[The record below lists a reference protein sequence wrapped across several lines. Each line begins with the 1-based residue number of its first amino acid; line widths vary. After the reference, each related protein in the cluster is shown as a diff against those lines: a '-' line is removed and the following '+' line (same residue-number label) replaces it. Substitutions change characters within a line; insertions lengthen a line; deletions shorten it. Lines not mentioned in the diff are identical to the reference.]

1 MAGAQP
7 YPSTPLYTTTPSYP
21 SQPSFYSS
29 AQSNVFHQPVHT
41 PPAPPPQHP
50 QHHHQQ
56 LPPNTV
62 YQPSPQNASRFDTNS
77 QHRPPAAPFPF
88 GAASFTP
95 EMLKQLA
102 SAGLPP
108 PPPPAFAP
116 ASLPTSAYPQYSTPN
131 SVSVSSPYPQHE
143 LSAPHQFGSGF
154 FLNTQNQPTQPA
166 PYTAPGSSGFR
177 PIPDYHSSN
186 DQGFSPYSATRP
198 ASKSYH
204 PPAPANAKH
213 ADRGHDDVLPS
224 FGSRSDLDMLFANAQ
239 QQSQEAYQ
247 DDSTASYNKI
257 SETHETGRRPPT
269 DGSASPYDPTR
280 PATIIHRTLSR
291 IELPK
296 NAAPQLDGSS
306 GPQSISDLR
315 EAAKEAVLSLFTNDI
330 RYRELITEGI
340 DPAVLSGLYKE
351 LNIEAEPSPAN
362 SSYHQ
367 ASAVQ
372 SATAETLE
380 SNAHGPPDAP
390 AFVAR
395 GVVERVSSPST
406 DVVQP
411 EAASKSSLAS
421 NQTPQ
426 MEVSPALS
434 HSEKPQTTPNANLER
449 KDRIAQLL
457 AARTGRTT
465 MPSPV
470 PASSLSTVPGHSSG
484 TVVANLDGVGLSK
497 EQQLAPP
504 LRTDSLRQS
513 IETSSQDETTRSQHG
528 NLDPLLASHQSEPS
542 SQKKPPLPSA
552 EKAAPSYGA
561 SIFAIPGL
569 FMGAAEMTS
578 EDNDSADMPRDQE
591 DILTP
596 PQYDPYTPQ
605 PILKRPRPEELSTS
619 EPLPQSKRLNS
630 QQFTEQATPLT
641 EVPMD
646 DDASEGEIVE
656 ETEGS
661 RGSRAH
667 ANIERLESYDRQAN
681 SQLQSAFGN
690 RPAVDPKSS
699 TSQSYSTT
707 DTSTLLVPGVNDAT
721 SSKPPLLAQST
732 TPESLNRQ
740 SLTSKP
746 ISKLTPAE
754 LAEKAAALKAEF
766 LKQRARRQQVLQEE
780 LPDLNAEVKQT
791 EVRLEKAKSAL
802 LNLRSEIAKLKND
815 LDRAEKSETDL
826 TQEVAHLEKQLQQ
839 GRSGQKQYSDEL
851 QKLKLD
857 KKENMSDS
865 IGAEVASRPP
875 EQQGLPL
882 SSQDLAPQGSS
893 KVVSDIERVPVIDA
907 THDYANND
915 RWHPTASSAQV
926 IAPSLPQLAPE
937 GPAHDETADEVQQTD
952 EMEISPEPEPLTAE
966 GLTTGP
972 TTSRSISPDSPIE
985 DDVES
990 DGSASMSNS
999 GSDDDDEEDY
1009 EPADGDAPQPMD
1021 LSDDDSDSDEYDP
1034 ENATTTAPP
1043 IPDVVDVSN
1052 QSHESTS
1059 MAELVPS
1066 QSHIVQQA
1074 IIHDLPNKPV
1084 PSEPSLAEVA
1094 LVRREEPQTTSTV
1107 LPNGGQG
1114 EIQKATGSID
1124 ANAVTKHQNNKTL
1137 ESEKAVLL
1145 DGSSPPNPHYVPYKT
1160 PLSSF
1165 KTYRFHQ
1172 DFHDTVKSGYRSLTY
1187 SNSIDPSRPL
1197 CPTELSG
1204 EVCEDPTC
1212 EEQHFRQLGL
1222 SDDKILVQMS
1232 SASDIK
1238 DKGIRDEFLVGLKQV
1253 IADLRQ
1259 KEVKEF
1265 ENVANALSAYRR
1277 EFFSKREEA

>member
-1 MAGAQP
+1 M
-7 YPSTPLYTTTPSYP
+7 
-21 SQPSFYSS
+21 
-29 AQSNVFHQPVHT
+29 
-41 PPAPPPQHP
+41 
-50 QHHHQQ
+50 
-56 LPPNTV
+56 
-62 YQPSPQNASRFDTNS
+62 
-77 QHRPPAAPFPF
+77 
-88 GAASFTP
+88 
-95 EMLKQLA
+95 
-102 SAGLPP
+102 
-108 PPPPAFAP
+108 
-116 ASLPTSAYPQYSTPN
+116 
-131 SVSVSSPYPQHE
+131 
-143 LSAPHQFGSGF
+143 
-154 FLNTQNQPTQPA
+154 
-166 PYTAPGSSGFR
+166 
-177 PIPDYHSSN
+177 
-186 DQGFSPYSATRP
+186 
-198 ASKSYH
+198 
-204 PPAPANAKH
+204 
-213 ADRGHDDVLPS
+213 
-224 FGSRSDLDMLFANAQ
+224 
-239 QQSQEAYQ
+239 
-247 DDSTASYNKI
+247 
-257 SETHETGRRPPT
+257 
-269 DGSASPYDPTR
+269 
-280 PATIIHRTLSR
+280 
-291 IELPK
+291 
-296 NAAPQLDGSS
+296 
-306 GPQSISDLR
+306 
-315 EAAKEAVLSLFTNDI
+315 LSLFTNDI
-330 RYRELITEGI
+330 RYKDLITEGI
-340 DPAVLSGLYKE
+340 DPAVLSSLYKE

-380 SNAHGPPDAP
+380 SNAHGPPEAP

-395 GVVERVSSPST
+395 SVVERVSSPST
-406 DVVQP
+406 DVNQP
-411 EAASKSSLAS
+411 ETATKSSLAS

-426 MEVSPALS
+426 MEISPALS

-465 MPSPV
+465 LPSPL
-470 PASSLSTVPGHSSG
+470 PASSLSTASGHSSG
-484 TVVANLDGVGLSK
+484 IVVGNLDGVGLSK

-504 LRTDSLRQS
+504 PQTESLRHS
-513 IETSSQDETTRSQHG
+513 IETSSQDEIPRSQHG
-528 NLDPLLASHQSEPS
+528 NLGPLVASHQSEPS
-542 SQKKPPLPSA
+542 SQTKPRLSSA
-552 EKAAPSYGA
+552 EKATASYGA
-561 SIFAIPGL
+561 SVFAIPGL

-578 EDNDSADMPRDQE
+578 EDNDSADMPRGQE
-591 DILTP
+591 NILTP
-596 PQYDPYTPQ
+596 PQYDPYIPQ
-605 PILKRPRPEELSTS
+605 SNLKRPRPEELSTS
-619 EPLPQSKRLNS
+619 EPLPQSKRSNS
-630 QQFTEQATPLT
+630 QQFTEQPASLT
-641 EVPMD
+641 EMPMD

-656 ETEGS
+656 ETEGG

-667 ANIERLESYDRQAN
+667 ANIERLESYDRQAK
-681 SQLQSAFGN
+681 SQLQSASRD
-690 RPAVDPKSS
+690 RPAVDPKTS
-699 TSQSYSTT
+699 TPQSYPTT
-707 DTSTLLVPGVNDAT
+707 DTSTLLVPGVNDSR
-721 SSKPPLLAQST
+721 SSKPPLVSQST

-791 EVRLEKAKSAL
+791 EVRLEKAKTAL

-815 LDRAEKSETDL
+815 LTRAEKSEIDL

-865 IGAEVASRPP
+865 IGAEVGPRPP
-875 EQQGLPL
+875 EQQGLLL
-882 SSQDLAPQGSS
+882 SSHDLAPQGSS
-893 KVVSDIERVPVIDA
+893 KVISDNERVPGVDA
-907 THDYANND
+907 THDYANNG

-926 IAPSLPQLAPE
+926 IAPNLPQLAPE
-937 GPAHDETADEVQQTD
+937 GPAHDETAAEVQQTD

-972 TTSRSISPDSPIE
+972 TTSRSISPESPIE

-1034 ENATTTAPP
+1034 ENATATAPP
-1043 IPDVVDVSN
+1043 IPDAIDVSH
-1052 QSHESTS
+1052 QSQESTS
-1059 MAELVPS
+1059 IAELVPS
-1066 QSHIVQQA
+1066 PSHLVQQD
-1074 IIHDLPNKPV
+1074 IVHDLPNKPV
-1084 PSEPSLAEVA
+1084 SSEPSLAEVA
-1094 LVRREEPQTTSTV
+1094 LVRREEPQTMSTV

-1114 EIQKATGSID
+1114 EIQKATESID
-1124 ANAVTKHQNNKTL
+1124 ANAVTKHRSNKTL

-1222 SDDKILVQMS
+1222 SGTCT
-1232 SASDIK
+1232 A
-1238 DKGIRDEFLVGLKQV
+1238 EP
-1253 IADLRQ
+1253 
-1259 KEVKEF
+1259 
-1265 ENVANALSAYRR
+1265 
-1277 EFFSKREEA
+1277 